1 MTVLNNSNSLGSA
14 YTADLYYGN
23 TTDCSTL
30 RHRRIN
36 SGYNN
41 NWNDGLNYLLSEF
54 TGAVITYYNKGEII
68 GEEQYE
74 FDEENNKT
82 IEKIRKDLEKTKKEY
97 AKKAVYRLTDVEV
110 DLENKHLFINRTF
123 DDSHTEEVDVTK
135 DVLNELKNGVKRTV
149 YLSSYV
155 LDFCSEQDPTIFDGW
170 EVVVTDETA
179 DVGLTELPKNLDGY
193 KDETNEDYIQ
203 RIKNRTEEIRHNE
216 FAAIQDAER
225 NDKIDKILRRL

>member
-1 MTVLNNSNSLGSA
+1 MTGLNSLGSA
-14 YTADLYYGN
+14 YTADLYYGD
-23 TTDCSTL
+23 TTDNSTL
-30 RHRRIN
+30 RHQRIN
-36 SGYNN
+36 LGYSS
-41 NWNDGLNYLLSEF
+41 WTSNDYNYPASDF
-54 TGAVITYYNKGEII
+54 TGAVITYYNKGKIV

-74 FDEENNKT
+74 FDEENNKI
-82 IEKIRKDLEKTKKEY
+82 IEEIRKDLQKTKKEY

-110 DLENKHLFINRTF
+110 DTSNNQLFINKSF
-123 DDSHTEEVDVTK
+123 SDGHTETVDVTT

-203 RIKNRTEEIRHNE
+203 RIKNRTEAIRHNE
-216 FAAIQDAER
+216 EVAVRDAESNEEINR
-225 NDKIDKILRRL
+225 LLRSL

>member
-1 MTVLNNSNSLGSA
+1 MTVLNNLGSA
-14 YTADLYYGN
+14 YTADLYYGD
-23 TTDCSTL
+23 TTDNSTL
-30 RHRRIN
+30 RHQRIN
-36 SGYNN
+36 LGYNSWTDN
-41 NWNDGLNYLLSEF
+41 GFNYLVSEF
-54 TGAVITYYNKGEII
+54 TGAVITYYNKGEIV

-74 FDEENNKT
+74 FDEENNKI
-82 IEKIRKDLEKTKKEY
+82 IEEIRKDLQKTKKEY

-110 DLENKHLFINRTF
+110 DLSNRQLYINKSFS
-123 DDSHTEEVDVTK
+123 DGHTETVDVTT

-203 RIKNRTEEIRHNE
+203 RIKNRTEEIRNNE
-216 FAAIQDAER
+216 EAAVREAER
-225 NDKIDKILRRL
+225 NKEIDDLLRSL